1 VGFRLGHVLSFY
13 VAADDYIYGTRIDAT
28 SLEAD
33 KQTQNDVQLSFGFG
47 IPLGGR

>member
-1 VGFRLGHVLSFY
+1 MSVCAPATRSPD

-28 SLEAD
+28 SREAD

-47 IPLGGR
+47 IPLGH